1 MIVSCKPKVS
11 SELEQKVNS
20 YALCKI
26 GSPVKEESITDRGK
40 EVLNLF
46 RNAADEVD
54 RIYWDQT
61 FGNREAIDSLPEG
74 AAKQYAFI
82 NYGPWDRVD
91 DNKPF
96 IEGYGKKPLG
106 ANYYPADM
114 TKEEWDAFDDPAKL
128 SPYTL
133 IRRDST
139 GKLKAVWYH
148 DAYKESV
155 DKIAT
160 ILQSAAAIT
169 IKPSVR
175 NYLLKRAEALKTDDY
190 RESDMAWMDMKDS
203 KMDLVI
209 GPIEDYD
216 DQLNGIKT
224 AYECFVLLKDLKKT
238 EMLSKYISMLPDL
251 QKTLPCD
258 STYKT
263 FVPGTESDMF
273 VYDAIYYA
281 GNCNAG
287 SKTIAIN
294 LPNDPEIQAQKGTR
308 RLQLQ
313 NVMKA
318 KFDMIVLPIGKILI
332 EPEQQKYLSDLAF
345 FWDVTFHEVA
355 HGLGVKETV
364 NGLGSVSDALGI
376 QNSTWE
382 EAKAD
387 IVGLYLVCEL
397 IEKGEIPILT
407 KEDAITTYIASLVR
421 SVRFGSGDAHGKANM
436 MCYNYLKDHKAF
448 TRNEKGLYHI
458 DYAAAPKV
466 IADWAN
472 LILTVQATGNYMYAD
487 EYCANH
493 AVISE
498 ALLADLANVNR
509 ANVPVDLRFDF
520 VR

>member
-209 GPIEDYD
+209 GPIE
-216 DQLNGIKT
+216 
-224 AYECFVLLKDLKKT
+224 
-238 EMLSKYISMLPDL
+238 
-251 QKTLPCD
+251 
-258 STYKT
+258 
-263 FVPGTESDMF
+263 
-273 VYDAIYYA
+273 
-281 GNCNAG
+281 
-287 SKTIAIN
+287 
-294 LPNDPEIQAQKGTR
+294 EIGR
-308 RLQLQ
+308 
-313 NVMKA
+313 
-318 KFDMIVLPIGKILI
+318 
-332 EPEQQKYLSDLAF
+332 
-345 FWDVTFHEVA
+345 
-355 HGLGVKETV
+355 
-364 NGLGSVSDALGI
+364 
-376 QNSTWE
+376 
-382 EAKAD
+382 
-387 IVGLYLVCEL
+387 
-397 IEKGEIPILT
+397 
-407 KEDAITTYIASLVR
+407 ASCRERV
-421 SVRFGSGDAHGKANM
+421 
-436 MCYNYLKDHKAF
+436 
-448 TRNEKGLYHI
+448 
-458 DYAAAPKV
+458 
-466 IADWAN
+466 
-472 LILTVQATGNYMYAD
+472 
-487 EYCANH
+487 
-493 AVISE
+493 
-498 ALLADLANVNR
+498 
-509 ANVPVDLRFDF
+509 
-520 VR
+520 